1 MLEVLMLTACLKANE
16 CKPARSISYAITAE
30 ECRPREAAAKAN
42 LLRHGRI
49 YSTAKCVP
57 YVPTAIAKR

>member
-1 MLEVLMLTACLKANE
+1 MLEVLMLTACLKANQCAAPRE
-16 CKPARSISYAITAE
+16 MHYPTTAE
-30 ECRPREAAAKAN
+30 LCAKQEAPAKAN

-57 YVPTAIAKR
+57 YVAKR